1 MVLTERVSADMS
13 KMSCVNRFVLHSSLC
28 ENYISGA

>member
-13 KMSCVNRFVLHSSLC
+13 KMSCVNGFVLHSSLC